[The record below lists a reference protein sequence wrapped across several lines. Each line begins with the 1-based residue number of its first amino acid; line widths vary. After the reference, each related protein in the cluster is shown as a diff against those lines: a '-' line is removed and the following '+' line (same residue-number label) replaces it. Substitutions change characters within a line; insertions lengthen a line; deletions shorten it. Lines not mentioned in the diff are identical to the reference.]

1 MLFCSFILSFQHFL
15 HPYLNFLNLHL
26 LKYIQTYY
34 PIISWITKNQL
45 TDGNE
50 TKIVQ
55 TFPQVL

>member
-15 HPYLNFLNLHL
+15 HPYLNFINLH
-26 LKYIQTYY
+26 LKYIQAYY
-34 PIISWITKNQL
+34 PIIFWIIKIQL

-55 TFPQVL
+55 AFPQVL